1 MQKKALE
8 ITCYVAGAGAF
19 GVFLRWLQVMIA
31 FNDLGLVDR
40 SAFNVLVPA
49 FLIAAAGIFYRFLD
63 KDRTRHLAVPEDFVG
78 ALGNDYRLFSVLCWV
93 AGAVLVLGSLALLA
107 RSETDKFA
115 GFLRLLS
122 VLGVLSGLS
131 APLLL
136 ELAHREED
144 RSGLLCL
151 VSLPPILLFAAWI
164 VYLYRANSIN
174 SVLWAYVP
182 EMFTAAVVMF
192 AFTRFAGFVFGAPK
206 PERARF
212 DAMLGGTLCLLC
224 LADNR
229 HTGMQIML
237 IGTSMLLMLYNW
249 AMVCNLREVR
259 AAPAPQPE
267 DGFERLG

>member
-49 FLIAAAGIFYRFLD
+49 FLIAAAVVFYRFLD

-144 RSGLLCL
+144 RSPVPCEPAAHPALRGLDRL
-151 VSLPPILLFAAWI
+151 SLPRQLHQQRPLGL
-164 VYLYRANSIN
+164 
-174 SVLWAYVP
+174 
-182 EMFTAAVVMF
+182 
-192 AFTRFAGFVFGAPK
+192 
-206 PERARF
+206 RARNVHRR
-212 DAMLGGTLCLLC
+212 GGHVRLHPLC
-224 LADNR
+224 
-229 HTGMQIML
+229 G
-237 IGTSMLLMLYNW
+237 
-249 AMVCNLREVR
+249 LRFR
-259 AAPAPQPE
+259 RSQT
-267 DGFERLG
+267 